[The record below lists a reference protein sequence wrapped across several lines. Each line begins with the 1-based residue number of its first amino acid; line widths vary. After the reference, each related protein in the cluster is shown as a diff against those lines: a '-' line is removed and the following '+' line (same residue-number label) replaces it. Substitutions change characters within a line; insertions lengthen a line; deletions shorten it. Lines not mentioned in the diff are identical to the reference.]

1 MKRRLV
7 AATSMS
13 FMFVI
18 TAGVPSSNAVPAPP
32 GPGEPTLTASEA
44 EDIETLARGLG
55 VSGDSARAALA
66 GGGAFN
72 AVVEEL
78 RTRFPD
84 DFADAA
90 FRSIDGDAAW
100 VAFQGALPDGAL
112 GLIEALP
119 FDVEIRTNFVVSETE
134 RGLATGAALGAF
146 SDVVQP
152 VTASASVEPGATEIH
167 IVYQG
172 GILPADVDLDA
183 VVLGA
188 AETAVRELDD
198 SLTFTV
204 TYEQLGTPTAE
215 PEVLPG
221 VMAISDRD
229 GVVALVATVNPLANG
244 EAVVSGRVEMLSGAC
259 VGLARPDGGNVVVVW
274 PAGTTFAEDS
284 SGLRV
289 PGYGAVTY
297 GSQLT
302 TGGGFATIDE
312 LGFRAELPPDCA
324 ATDVAYIAAEPD

>member
-1 MKRRLV
+1 MKRRLI
-7 AATSMS
+7 AASSMS
-13 FMFVI
+13 FIFVI
-18 TAGVPSSNAVPAPP
+18 TAGIPVSNAVP
-32 GPGEPTLTASEA
+32 GPSGPTATAAEA
-44 EDIETLARGLG
+44 EDIATMAQGLG
-55 VSGDSARAALA
+55 ISGDSASAVLA

-72 AVVEEL
+72 ALVEDL

-90 FRSIDGDAAW
+90 YASMDGDAAW
-100 VAFQGALPDGAL
+100 IAFQGALPEGAL

-146 SDVVQP
+146 SDVVHP
-152 VTASASVEPGATEIH
+152 VTASASIEPGATEIH

-172 GILPADVDLDA
+172 GILPTGVDLDS

-198 SLTFTV
+198 FLTFTV
-204 TYEQLGTPTAE
+204 TYEQMGTPTTE

-221 VMAISDRD
+221 VMAISDRN
-229 GVVALVATVNPLANG
+229 GVMALVATANPAAHN
-244 EAVVSGRVEMLSGAC
+244 EAVVSGRVEKLSGVC
-259 VGLARPDGGNVVVVW
+259 VGITTPGGSDAVVVW

-312 LGFRAELPPDCA
+312 LGFRAELPRDCD
-324 ATDVAYIAAEPD
+324 ATDVAFIAAEPD